1 MLQAFGAPAQGF
13 GNAILFVFLS
23 KAILMRFFGPL
34 IRCFNRIC
42 CKNVDRDYEE
52 IQTAHSDQQTAQ
64 FDDDK
69 SSKIII
75 TYNSKS
81 SVQNVSGGPSQSTSS
96 LLKHSSVKKY
106 ESVN

>member
-1 MLQAFGAPAQGF
+1 
-13 GNAILFVFLS
+13 
-23 KAILMRFFGPL
+23 MRFFGPL

-42 CKNVDRDYEE
+42 CKNVDRDDEE
-52 IQTAHSDQQTAQ
+52 TQTAHSHCQQATQ

-69 SSKIII
+69 ASKIII

-81 SVQNVSGGPSQSTSS
+81 RVQNVSEGVSQSTSS

-106 ESVN
+106 KSINE